1 MVDLLLSAGLLLAQV
16 PMCGTFSSTPSSTGG
31 CSMPAPS
38 GGSYLLQELPGG
50 QIWVQPPI
58 NQPTPFPYPTN
69 TDNDDR

>member
-1 MVDLLLSAGLLLAQV
+1 MVELFLLAQSLV

-58 NQPTPFPYPTN
+58 NQFDSDYSTN
-69 TDNDDR
+69 TDNNQ

>member
-1 MVDLLLSAGLLLAQV
+1 MVELVLLAQSLV

-50 QIWVQPPI
+50 QIWVQPPPL
-58 NQPTPFPYPTN
+58 NFDNNTN
-69 TDNDDR
+69 TYPNDADDQ